1 MNLLKKK
8 KIEEQIMMDE
18 DLLIVKSR
26 NSNELKLRDRRER
39 MLISEDTTDT
49 TPELGSGSPEVSTS
63 YSSAYFNSTI
73 TSIGTRLGLKSFIL
87 LFNLIRIIF

>member
-1 MNLLKKK
+1 
-8 KIEEQIMMDE
+8 MDE

-26 NSNELKLRDRRER
+26 NINEPNSRDSRER

-63 YSSAYFNSTI
+63 YSTIYFNSTI
-73 TSIGTRLGLKSFIL
+73 TSVCA
-87 LFNLIRIIF
+87 